1 MIYGYCRVSTESQH
15 LDRQITGI
23 KKYCPDIEEENI
35 FIEKI
40 SGKKNYDERSEYKV
54 LRRVLRTGDEIVI
67 DSLDRLSRTKDGIK
81 AELEYFKGKGII
93 LRVLLIPTTLI
104 ELDGQTWA
112 LELINNLLIELYST
126 LSEQELME
134 KERRQRAGIE
144 AAKMRG
150 AYVGRKPIDVDQ
162 KKLADIYPRWKSG
175 SVKTSEF
182 RLLLGNNGVPL
193 KPNTFYRN
201 IERYEADQDR

>member
-15 LDRQITGI
+15 LDRQIAGI

-54 LRRVLRTGDEIVI
+54 LRRVLRNGDEIVI

-193 KPNTFYRN
+193 KPNKFYRN